1 VRRTALES
9 LLGFQPGEGLP
20 PPEQLSKRI
29 EAAVA
34 ARKGEFESQSNAARE
49 LQAKV
54 SALG

>member
-1 VRRTALES
+1 MRRTALES